1 MAKEQLVVSEASP
14 EKLGVG
20 TASDD
25 KALEFWA
32 QHHAAGS
39 LSPGDNKKVLRKI
52 DTRLVPMVGFR
63 TFCEDNET
71 AF

>member
-1 MAKEQLVVSEASP
+1 MSETSP
-14 EKLGVG
+14 EKPGVG

-32 QHHAAGS
+32 QHRATGS
-39 LSPGDNKKVLRKI
+39 LSLGDKKKVLRKI

-63 TFCEDNET
+63 TFCV
-71 AF
+71 

>member
-1 MAKEQLVVSEASP
+1 MAKEQSVVSEACP
-14 EKLGVG
+14 EKPGVG

-32 QHHAAGS
+32 QHHATGS
-39 LSPGDNKKVLRKI
+39 LSPGENKKVLKKI
-52 DTRLVPMVGFR
+52 DTRLVPMVSFG

>member
-14 EKLGVG
+14 EKPGVG

-32 QHHAAGS
+32 QHHATGS
-39 LSPGDNKKVLRKI
+39 LSPADNKKVLRKI

-63 TFCEDNET
+63 TFGENET